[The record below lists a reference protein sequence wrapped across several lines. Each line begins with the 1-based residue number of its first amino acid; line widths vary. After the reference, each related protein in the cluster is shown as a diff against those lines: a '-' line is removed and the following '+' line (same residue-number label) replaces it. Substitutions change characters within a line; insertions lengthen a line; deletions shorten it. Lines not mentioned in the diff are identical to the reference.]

1 MQLFSA
7 LTKPRTCSALPRLKN
22 RLCNAKIS
30 YCDPAKPMPGS
41 NRTCSRSSLP
51 KPQKIGTKVRNQF
64 AISNAKRQ
72 NCTSPANLRP
82 RGKNGPPRH
91 GTMICQAVF
100 HSGRCR
106 DKARG
111 RTKCGSSRSIGATF
125 RFPIRPIDR
134 YFGPVVRRALRRYNL
149 LFILRRRNA
158 NEGSDRNLQAGENHG
173 HTDAGPRIGRIQ
185 IYSRTEPFAAR
196 NKRFVL

>member
-1 MQLFSA
+1 M
-7 LTKPRTCSALPRLKN
+7 LKYPTATLQT
-22 RLCNAKIS
+22 RCRGATARARGAACLS
-30 YCDPAKPMPGS
+30 
-41 NRTCSRSSLP
+41 
-51 KPQKIGTKVRNQF
+51 
-64 AISNAKRQ
+64 
-72 NCTSPANLRP
+72 
-82 RGKNGPPRH
+82 RGKLEQRYEINLQFQTRKDKTAPRRRICGREERTARPRH

-134 YFGPVVRRALRRYNL
+134 YFGPVVRRALRRYNF

-173 HTDAGPRIGRIQ
+173 HADAGPRIGRIQ